1 MLISPQN
8 LGIAISVT
16 QLVLGIVLVISG
28 LRKLLA
34 REFVPAA
41 KALAMQSARIGQKGL
56 KEDISLI
63 AQSAA
68 QLCDSVNRLVRTS
81 SGVGAF
87 LIIVGMCFLASS
99 YYIVRQA

>member
-1 MLISPQN
+1 MFISPQN
-8 LGIAISVT
+8 LGIAIAMT
-16 QLVLGIVLVISG
+16 QFVLGVVFLIAG

-41 KALAMQSARIGQKGL
+41 KALAVQSARIGQKGL
-56 KEDISLI
+56 KEDISMI
-63 AQSAA
+63 SQSAA
-68 QLCDSVNRLVRTS
+68 QLLDSVNRMVRTS

-87 LIIVGMCFLASS
+87 LIIVGMFFLVSS

>member
-1 MLISPQN
+1 MLINPYN
-8 LGIAISVT
+8 LRIAISVT
-16 QLVLGIVLVISG
+16 QLVLGIVFVLAG

-41 KALAMQSARIGQKGL
+41 KALAHQSARIGQKGL
-56 KEDISLI
+56 KEDIGLM

-68 QLCDSVNRLVRTS
+68 HLCDSVNSLVRTS

-87 LIIVGMCFLASS
+87 LIIVGTLLLASS
-99 YYIVRQA
+99 YYIVRNA

>member
-1 MLISPQN
+1 MLITPHN
-8 LGIAISVT
+8 LRLIISAT
-16 QLVLGIVLVISG
+16 QLILGVLLVISG

-41 KALAMQSARIGQKGL
+41 KALALQSARIGQKGL
-56 KEDISLI
+56 KQDISLI

-87 LIIVGMCFLASS
+87 LILVGVFFLASS
-99 YYIVRQA
+99 YYIVRHS